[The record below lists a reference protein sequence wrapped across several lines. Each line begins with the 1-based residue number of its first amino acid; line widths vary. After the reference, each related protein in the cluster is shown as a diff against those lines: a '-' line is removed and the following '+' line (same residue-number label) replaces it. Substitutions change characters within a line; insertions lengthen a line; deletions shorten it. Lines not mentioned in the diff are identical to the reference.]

1 MRPRP
6 CLIPPPTPH
15 DDSLQRWRRPTRIL
29 LLRALIL
36 IGAPILSLVI
46 VIQILHYRWAMAAVS
61 GVALGVFVLSTFGRR
76 RRLCDQHRAAILI
89 VTFLALGMLGL
100 RTFGLYGLSPS
111 LLVAAVVLAVLLLGP
126 RTTLIS
132 GGGIDLGLPA
142 AFGSF
147 TPALREPLPHRVE
160 GSVLL
165 ALTHQ
170 ILVFATALGVLV
182 GAPQDIITARQRE
195 LRLALQLQGA
205 VALARCVRLLLT
217 APRRDAQGWAPAA
230 EALSRLRVALAA
242 SWLFVY
248 QYCDGALVCVTELVA
263 LNFTP
268 ARCGKRAADARHQTA
283 P

>member
-15 DDSLQRWRRPTRIL
+15 DDSLQRGRRPTRIL
-29 LLRALIL
+29 LLRAL
-36 IGAPILSLVI
+36 ILSLVI

-61 GVALGVFVLSTFGRR
+61 GVALGVFVLSTFV
-76 RRLCDQHRAAILI
+76 RRLCLCAQHRAAILI

-111 LLVAAVVLAVLLLGP
+111 LLVAAV
-126 RTTLIS
+126 
-132 GGGIDLGLPA
+132 
-142 AFGSF
+142 
-147 TPALREPLPHRVE
+147 
-160 GSVLL
+160 
-165 ALTHQ
+165 
-170 ILVFATALGVLV
+170 
-182 GAPQDIITARQRE
+182 
-195 LRLALQLQGA
+195 
-205 VALARCVRLLLT
+205 
-217 APRRDAQGWAPAA
+217 
-230 EALSRLRVALAA
+230 ALAA

-248 QYCDGALVCVTELVA
+248 QYCDGALVCVTESVA